1 MLPQRLGGEWGT
13 VTPQASG
20 QADSRYTFQ
29 QAEGGLG
36 SFDSFH
42 GTEILVCADFHSEP
56 SRVMFMVYVSSTS
69 MGHTCLKI
77 QAGRISLFRKNW
89 CLAVG
94 LGRLIV
100 LAGCWEVTWALP
112 LHKGHGG
119 CAHLTEAWWV
129 QSLSTIC
136 SSEKRKMSLF
146 GSTRLQLGIFQ
157 CAHNKRGWFLKWIF
171 SHDDLDCLPRFW
183 EIVLICLTLGWRPAR
198 GPREIQL
205 LYWIRRLWQLVSSFI
220 SFCFEICLETFED
233 TYILK
238 SYF

>member
-1 MLPQRLGGEWGT
+1 M
-13 VTPQASG
+13 TPQASG

-100 LAGCWEVTWALP
+100 LAGCWEVT
-112 LHKGHGG
+112 
-119 CAHLTEAWWV
+119 
-129 QSLSTIC
+129 
-136 SSEKRKMSLF
+136 
-146 GSTRLQLGIFQ
+146 
-157 CAHNKRGWFLKWIF
+157 
-171 SHDDLDCLPRFW
+171 
-183 EIVLICLTLGWRPAR
+183 
-198 GPREIQL
+198 
-205 LYWIRRLWQLVSSFI
+205 
-220 SFCFEICLETFED
+220 
-233 TYILK
+233 
-238 SYF
+238 